1 MSLLLE
7 TNLPRL
13 YYRGK
18 VRDLYQLGD
27 ELLII
32 ATDRVSAFD
41 VVLPNGIPDKGM
53 VLNQLSAFWFEHTSH
68 IVPNHFIQVVADI
81 NWLNTVYK
89 ETFPTYIAHRSMVVK
104 KAERIPIECV
114 VRGYLSGSAWAEYS
128 QSGTVSGMPLP
139 QGLKES
145 ERLSEPL
152 FTPTT
157 KAATGHDLPITL
169 EDMEHLLGK
178 SLTQELEKKSIEIY
192 RYAEGYARSR
202 GIIVADTKMEFGIIS
217 GRLHLIDELLTPDS
231 SRFWDA
237 ESYAAGGPQPSFDKQ
252 PLRDWLTASGWDKE
266 PPAPLLPQEVV
277 AETTRRYKEAYHRLS
292 GRSL

>member
-1 MSLLLE
+1 MSALLE
-7 TNLPRL
+7 TELPNL

-41 VVLPNGIPDKGM
+41 VVLPNGIPYKGTL
-53 VLNQLSAFWFEHTSH
+53 LNLLSAFWFKKTAH
-68 IVPNHFIQVVADI
+68 IVPNHLIRVIDDVE
-81 NWLNTVYK
+81 WLNA
-89 ETFPTYIAHRSMVVK
+89 TYGISYPPYVAHRSMLVK
-104 KAERIPIECV
+104 KAERISIECV

-139 QGLKES
+139 QGLKEG

-252 PLRDWLTASGWDKE
+252 PLREWLTASGWNKE
-266 PPAPLLPQEVV
+266 PPAPFLPQEVV
-277 AETTRRYKEAYHRLS
+277 AETTRRYKEAYHRLT

>member
-1 MSLLLE
+1 
-7 TNLPRL
+7 
-13 YYRGK
+13 
-18 VRDLYQLGD
+18 
-27 ELLII
+27 
-32 ATDRVSAFD
+32 
-41 VVLPNGIPDKGM
+41 M